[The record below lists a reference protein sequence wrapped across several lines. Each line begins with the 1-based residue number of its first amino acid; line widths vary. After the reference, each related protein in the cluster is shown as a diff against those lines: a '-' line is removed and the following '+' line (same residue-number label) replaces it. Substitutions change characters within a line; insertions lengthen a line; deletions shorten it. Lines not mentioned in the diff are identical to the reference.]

1 MSNKILLRFAS
12 ESTNAFDKFNFDS
25 ENVTYKE
32 ILEFLGKR
40 KKIGSA
46 GNSEDTEEEVASA
59 NIRYETSNKT
69 DHCPAP
75 IILLLY
81 LIGSVH
87 TIVFIIHSGF
97 FCPHILLS
105 TIISRNSHCSF
116 VKKRYIII

>member
-46 GNSEDTEEEVASA
+46 G
-59 NIRYETSNKT
+59 KT
-69 DHCPAP
+69 DQVTIYNLDRNNIEITEGIVDAGTR
-75 IILLLY
+75 ILVERRPPEHA
-81 LIGSVH
+81 I
-87 TIVFIIHSGF
+87 
-97 FCPHILLS
+97 
-105 TIISRNSHCSF
+105 
-116 VKKRYIII
+116 KQ